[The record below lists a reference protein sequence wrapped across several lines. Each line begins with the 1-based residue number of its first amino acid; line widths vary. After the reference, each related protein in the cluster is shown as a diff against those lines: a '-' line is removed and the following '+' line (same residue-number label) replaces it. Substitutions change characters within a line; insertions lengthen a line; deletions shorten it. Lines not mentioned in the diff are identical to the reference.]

1 MSEVLFE
8 FTVENLETGLRG
20 VPVGYCTTYKVD
32 PKEGL
37 FYVER
42 QVAKLVDQEVED
54 VIHLIYSKQ
63 KGSNISSKDF
73 RQELKNRSALSQDI
87 VESIQKL
94 PRNMQPMHMLS
105 AAVLI
110 LDTGHNHGNYR
121 EDCLNIIA
129 KAPHLAATVINHH
142 AQFGPTSPPKPEL
155 GYMENFSHMLN
166 FPGKD
171 ERLFSR
177 IMNMFDILH
186 LDHGGGNL
194 SAFVG
199 KAVASSH
206 QDMYGSLSA
215 AKLALGGPLHGMANQ
230 SGLNFVQKALE
241 TLGEGASLEQVEEY
255 IDHLVESKEL
265 IYGFGHAV
273 LRVEDPRATVFYE
286 LAEEYFPQ
294 HPLVKM
300 ALKLRVAAP
309 NILKK
314 NPKISNPYPNIDA
327 ISGTILSAAGF
338 AFPTYFTVLFG
349 MARLVGIAIQIVY
362 ERCIAREGKGTPII
376 RPKYIYKPPV

>member
-20 VPVGYCTTYKVD
+20 VPVGYCTTSKVD

-42 QVAKLVDQEVED
+42 QVSKLVDKDPED
-54 VIHLIYSKQ
+54 VIYLIYSKQ
-63 KGSNISSKDF
+63 KGCNLSENEFK
-73 RQELKNRSALSQDI
+73 QELKNRGAISKQVI
-87 VESIQKL
+87 ESIERL
-94 PRNMQPMHMLS
+94 PKNMQPMHMLAS
-105 AAVLI
+105 AVLM
-110 LDTGHNHGNYR
+110 LDENHRDYR
-121 EDCLNIIA
+121 HECLDIIA
-129 KAPHLAATVINHH
+129 KAPHLAAAVINHH
-142 AQFGPTSPPKPEL
+142 AGFGKTPSAKPEL
-155 GYMENFSHMLN
+155 GYMENFSYMLN
-166 FPGKD
+166 FPGKE

-177 IMNMFDILH
+177 IMNLFDILH

-199 KAVASSH
+199 KAVASGH
-206 QDMYGSLSA
+206 QGMYGSLSA
-215 AKLALGGPLHGMANQ
+215 AMLALGGPLHGMANQ
-230 SGLNFVQKALE
+230 SGLEFVQKALD
-241 TLGEGASLEQVEEY
+241 TLGEGATVEEVEEY

-265 IYGFGHAV
+265 IYGFVHAV
-273 LRVEDPRATVFYE
+273 LRVEDPRSTVFYDF
-286 LAEEYFPQ
+286 AEEFFPN

-309 NILKK
+309 AVLKK

-327 ISGTILSAAGF
+327 ISGTVLSAVGF
-338 AFPTYFTVLFG
+338 AFPGYFTVLFG

-362 ERCIAREGKGTPII
+362 ERCIAREGKGTPIV
-376 RPKYIYKPPV
+376 RPKYIYKPPA